1 MKKIREILRI
11 GLVFLVIM
19 AMGFVSVASAYPLQ
33 EELEAQYEKRG
44 GTFLEFTYYNHVF
57 FEALSKRI
65 PGDDVKYDFQE
76 VGHLLDPVNFYP
88 ASWIHKLI
96 NQGVVEPQEEPIVLR
111 EGPAEGY
118 PISATL
124 EYTLEDPQKVTITD
138 EINDYLF
145 LWTES
150 MEGWVKKSQVQRKGI
165 MEELSKDLVII
176 TNKQVNFRQGPS
188 SAELL
193 IGQVGEGEVYP
204 VLERQD
210 DWVKIRK
217 NDQIGWVFKA
227 YTQGVEG
234 LIPEEMYQF
243 LQLNPGV
250 PSGIMEEEI
259 NQLFRQLLGE
269 QEFSEEIGRAFLTAG
284 EVTELNEVYLIALA
298 LENYSEQTAMFYE
311 GLDVEWVRGSSVEP
325 KRVYNFFGIEAPE
338 QESENPF
345 GETAYSKGWFSPEEA
360 IVEGA
365 QWILK
370 NHIQGRNP
378 WEEERD
384 GNLQTLHK
392 MVVGSF
398 LDEVEHSILQGETPE
413 NSEDPALELVQ
424 SIEEALQEHRKI
436 RSRIKWI
443 YDEFDLQ
450 NQRFTIPVFDKQWY
464 WPVPGYQRLS
474 SDFGYRKDPFEGD
487 IRFHRAIDIPAPRGT
502 PVVAVKSGVVT
513 KNYRGESYGNWIE
526 IDHGE
531 GITTR
536 YAHNA
541 ENLVTVGSFVEKGDL
556 IARIGSTGRSTGP
569 HLHFEL
575 RENNRALDPKPWL
588 TENH

>member
-33 EELEAQYEKRG
+33 EELKAQYEKRG

-57 FEALSKRI
+57 FEALSNRI

-88 ASWIHKLI
+88 ASWIHNLI

-150 MEGWVKKSQVQRKGI
+150 MEGWVKKPQVQRKGI

-298 LENYSEQTAMFYE
+298 LENYSERTAMFYA

-443 YDEFDLQ
+443 YDEFDLE